1 MTPITAQASPFSYLR
16 RALAGSVVTPDD
28 AGYDEAR
35 QAWHL
40 SADQRPAAVVLP
52 ETAADVAATVR
63 FARATGL
70 RIAPQGTGHNAVPLV
85 DLEGTILLKTSRMR
99 GVTVDPQARRARAEA
114 GVLWEEV
121 VNPAAAHGL
130 SVLHGS
136 SPDVG
141 VVGYSLGGGIG
152 WQVRLRGLAANSIT
166 AAELVTADGE
176 LIRADADHE
185 PELFWA
191 LRGGGG
197 NFGIVTALE
206 LELFPLESV
215 YAGWLIW
222 PWERAETVLG
232 RWSEWVQTV
241 PNELTSVGRILQL
254 PPLPFVPEP
263 IRGRNIV
270 VVEVAYAGTEGSGS
284 TRLEPLRALKPEID
298 TVATAPVTA
307 LARLHQDPEEPTFA
321 LVEHALLAGLP
332 RDGLDAFLAVAG
344 PGSGSQIL
352 STEIRHLG
360 GAAGV
365 PAPGAGALSH
375 IDGEFLSA
383 AIAVPMDPA
392 QVSALEH
399 QLHAYATALA
409 PYGSGRSYL
418 NFTEAK
424 TDSGSFFPAG
434 AYERLRAIRAE
445 VDPTGLFQAN
455 HEIPPAVEAASAPPL
470 AQAA

>member
-197 NFGIVTALE
+197 NFGVVTSLE
-206 LELFPLESV
+206 
-215 YAGWLIW
+215 Y
-222 PWERAETVLG
+222 RC
-232 RWSEWVQTV
+232 
-241 PNELTSVGRILQL
+241 
-254 PPLPFVPEP
+254 
-263 IRGRNIV
+263 IR
-270 VVEVAYAGTEGSGS
+270 
-284 TRLEPLRALKPEID
+284 
-298 TVATAPVTA
+298 
-307 LARLHQDPEEPTFA
+307 
-321 LVEHALLAGLP
+321 
-332 RDGLDAFLAVAG
+332 
-344 PGSGSQIL
+344 
-352 STEIRHLG
+352 
-360 GAAGV
+360 
-365 PAPGAGALSH
+365 
-375 IDGEFLSA
+375 
-383 AIAVPMDPA
+383 
-392 QVSALEH
+392 
-399 QLHAYATALA
+399 
-409 PYGSGRSYL
+409 
-418 NFTEAK
+418 
-424 TDSGSFFPAG
+424 
-434 AYERLRAIRAE
+434 
-445 VDPTGLFQAN
+445 
-455 HEIPPAVEAASAPPL
+455 
-470 AQAA
+470 